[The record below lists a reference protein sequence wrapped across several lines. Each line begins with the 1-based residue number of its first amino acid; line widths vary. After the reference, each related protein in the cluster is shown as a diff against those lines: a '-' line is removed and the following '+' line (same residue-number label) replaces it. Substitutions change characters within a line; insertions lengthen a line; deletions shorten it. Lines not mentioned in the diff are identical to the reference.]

1 MRSFLKKDSDIFI
14 VVFKVALKGT
24 IMENKSLITEFK
36 RDSIGTMRTSV
47 DQFMHPLFCLKDAC
61 LILGIK
67 NVSDAKKRL
76 RAEGVKKV
84 SFETSGG
91 VQNLLYVNE
100 PNLYRLIFQSRKEEA
115 QAFMDWVVEDIL
127 PSIRRI
133 GRYDVQSITNNTET
147 AIQFLDAFHE
157 LTMKNA
163 ILEHTQQEVAE
174 VKKYVKRALDSYAL
188 VDLFDVA
195 TLLGIKGVGT
205 VAILSILRSK
215 NILDDCN
222 LPYQEYI
229 DKGWFRVD
237 THTYQKKDS
246 GIVKNTRVFV
256 YKVGL
261 NNIKKIMKEYAGE
274 KNG

>member
-1 MRSFLKKDSDIFI
+1 
-14 VVFKVALKGT
+14 
-24 IMENKSLITEFK
+24 MEKQDNKLITEFK
-36 RDSIGTMRTSV
+36 RDSIGTIRTSV

-76 RAEGVKKV
+76 RADGIKKITV
-84 SFETSGG
+84 ETSGG
-91 VQNLLYVNE
+91 FQNLLYINE

-133 GRYDVQSITNNTET
+133 GRYDVQTITGNTET
-147 AIQFLDAFHE
+147 ALQFLDAFHE
-157 LTMKNA
+157 LTIKNA
-163 ILEHTQQEVAE
+163 ILEHSQKEVLE

-188 VDLFDVA
+188 VDLYDVA

-205 VAILSILRSK
+205 IELLSILRGV
-215 NILDDCN
+215 NILDDNN
-222 LPYQEYI
+222 LPQQQYI

-246 GIVKNTRVFV
+246 GIVKNIRVFV
-256 YKVGL
+256 YKVGI
-261 NNIKKIMKEYAGE
+261 NKIKKIIKEYAGE

>member
-1 MRSFLKKDSDIFI
+1 
-14 VVFKVALKGT
+14 
-24 IMENKSLITEFK
+24 MENKNNNLITEFK
-36 RDSIGTMRTSV
+36 RESIGTIRTAV

-76 RAEGVKKV
+76 KPEGITKISVD
-84 SFETSGG
+84 TPGG

-133 GRYDVQSITNNTET
+133 GRYDVQQITGNTET
-147 AIQFLDAFHE
+147 ALEFLDAFHE

-163 ILEHTQQEVAE
+163 ILEHNQKEVEE

-195 TLLGIKGVGT
+195 TILNIKGIGT
-205 VAILSILRSK
+205 IAILSILRSK

>member
-1 MRSFLKKDSDIFI
+1 
-14 VVFKVALKGT
+14 
-24 IMENKSLITEFK
+24 MEKENNNMLITEFK
-36 RDSIGTMRTSV
+36 RDSIGTMRTFV

-76 RAEGVKKV
+76 KSEGIKKISV
-84 SFETSGG
+84 ETPGG
-91 VQNLLYVNE
+91 VQNLLYVSK

-133 GRYDVQSITNNTET
+133 GRYDVQSITGNTET
-147 AIQFLDAFHE
+147 AVQFLDAFHE

-195 TLLGIKGVGT
+195 TILGIKGVGT
-205 VAILSILRSK
+205 IAILSILRSK
-215 NILDDCN
+215 NILDYSN

-237 THTYQKKDS
+237 THTYQRKDS
-246 GIVKNTRVFV
+246 GIVKNIRVFV
-256 YKVGL
+256 YKVGV
-261 NNIKKIMKEYAGE
+261 NNIRKIMKEYAGE